1 MHNLAEQFT
10 NRHFLITYDRK
21 ADHPVELRE
30 FGTDTERA
38 LDAYEKTEKLYRD
51 QPNIDI
57 FLLGSDSLE
66 SMRKTHGNYF
76 DDEPRFRLEVDAKLF
91 SIVSGVLQGDYDAA
105 QKRSE

>member
-1 MHNLAEQFT
+1 M
-10 NRHFLITYDRK
+10 
-21 ADHPVELRE
+21 ELRE

-38 LDAYEKTEKLYRD
+38 LDAYEETEKLYRD

-57 FLLGSDSLE
+57 VLLGSDSLE